1 MSSTAEPT
9 VILEAEKLQK
19 NFGKMA
25 AVNKFDLTLIEGE
38 LVTVIG
44 PNGAGKTTLI
54 NLLTG
59 KLKPSGGKVYF
70 RGRDITGR
78 RRLRDRGL
86 WENIFLLLFVP
97 LFGPFVLFFLLT
109 ERWKPHHLSRLG
121 MARTFQITNLFPDL
135 TVYENIRVPVLARFK
150 KTTSWLTFDSRHR
163 DVNEE
168 TERLLQIVRLT
179 DKAGEE
185 AGTLSHGEQR
195 LLEVGVALA
204 ARPVLLL
211 LDEPTG
217 GMDPDETEAMVS
229 FVRELAATEGI
240 TILMVEHDMNVVFA
254 ISDRIVV
261 MHQGMLL
268 SEGLPDEIRA
278 DPKVREAYL
287 GE

>member
-1 MSSTAEPT
+1 MSADQGAAT
-9 VILEAEKLQK
+9 ILEARQVQK
-19 NFGKMA
+19 NFGRMA
-25 AVNKFDLTLIEGE
+25 AVNKFSVALREGE

-54 NLLTG
+54 NLLSG
-59 KLKPSGGKVYF
+59 KLKPNGGRVHF
-70 RGRDITGR
+70 RGRDITGLPPYR
-78 RRLRDRGL
+78 
-86 WENIFLLLFVP
+86 IA
-97 LFGPFVLFFLLT
+97 
-109 ERWKPHHLSRLG
+109 RLG

-150 KTTSWLTFDSRHR
+150 KTTSWLTFDSRHQ
-163 DVNEE
+163 DVNQE

-204 ARPVLLL
+204 AKPVLLL

-217 GMDPDETEAMVS
+217 GMAPDETEAMVS
-229 FVRELAATEGI
+229 FVRELAADEGI